1 MSRQPA
7 TDARAG
13 SPPTPRRLRLRTVAL
28 GALIPCSL
36 LVLGEG
42 LLRLAGIGADL
53 RTSELAYQ
61 EVFTPALVPGQ
72 RPAGEPILQTWD
84 PRHAW
89 QAVEAVK
96 PARSLRVLCFG
107 GSATA
112 GLGYSPN
119 VTFVRQLEDL
129 LRAAHPSRT
138 VEVLNLA
145 VVGIAAKQV
154 RVLVEDALARYEPDL
169 VVVYSGNNEFLA
181 VHAARYFALHASL
194 RRRLAGQMRELHLV
208 RALRRGLRGP
218 PDPTSVPLRDLALS
232 EEARL
237 THTSMLQ
244 GIQISAEEHDR
255 TLAGYR
261 AELELMAQAAR
272 RAGVPLLIVGVAVN
286 WEWVGPLGLPDDWIE
301 DLLGRP
307 GTPAQAVAELDAQI
321 ARGKQSAYERW
332 QALSRRATAKDL
344 LGDVAGATADWR
356 ASSNVDPY
364 QRRATDSHLAAAR
377 AAAEAAEMTFLD
389 GVALCVADDPRARS
403 GFRHFYDYVHFTP
416 RGAMVVAQGVFR
428 AMQGIEGLPRPEV
441 DLAQDVDGLT
451 HILGERSRRIRDAQF
466 DFIAREEFIGFCFE
480 PQSLHSTDLWK
491 YDTAVRELDERIGTH
506 PDDWRALAYRGN
518 ARSFTTVGA
527 AGAAEDW
534 RRALELCPEAGEK
547 AQLQMNLQWLLA
559 RRPVSQ

>member
-1 MSRQPA
+1 M
-7 TDARAG
+7 
-13 SPPTPRRLRLRTVAL
+13 AL
-28 GALIPCSL
+28 GALLPCVL
-36 LVLGEG
+36 LGLGEG

-72 RPAGEPILQTWD
+72 RANGEPILQTWD

-89 QAVEAVK
+89 QALAAVK

-112 GLGYSPN
+112 GLGHSPN

-154 RVLVEDALARYEPDL
+154 RVLVEDALVRHEPDL
-169 VVVYSGNNEFLA
+169 VVVYSGNNEFLS
-181 VHAARYFALHASL
+181 VHAARYFALHASW
-194 RRRLAGQMRELHLV
+194 RRRLAGQVRELHLV
-208 RALRRGLRGP
+208 RALRRILRGTP
-218 PDPTSVPLRDLALS
+218 GPGSLPRRDLALS
-232 EEARL
+232 LEARL

-244 GIQISAEEHDR
+244 GIQVSEQENER

-261 AELELMAQAAR
+261 AELEAMAQAAR
-272 RAGVPLLIVGVAVN
+272 SCGVPLLIVGVAVN
-286 WEWVGPLGLPDDWIE
+286 WEWVGPLGLPDDWIAGT
-301 DLLGRP
+301 LGRP
-307 GTPAQAVAELDAQI
+307 GTPAQAIVELNAQI
-321 ARGKQSAYERW
+321 ARGDQSAYELW

-344 LGDVAGATADWR
+344 AGDALGATSDWR

-364 QRRATDSHLAAAR
+364 QRRATDTHLAAAR
-377 AAAEAAEMTFLD
+377 AAAEAAGMPFLD
-389 GVALCVADDPRARS
+389 AVALCVADDPRARS

-416 RGAMVVAQGVFR
+416 RGAMVVAQGVFQ
-428 AMQGIEGLPRPEV
+428 AMQGIQGLPQPEV
-441 DLAQDVDGLT
+441 DLGQGVDGLLR
-451 HILGERSRRIRDAQF
+451 IFGERLERIRDAQF
-466 DFIAREEFIGFCFE
+466 DFTARQEFVGFCFE
-480 PQSLHSTDLWK
+480 PRSLHSTDLWK
-491 YDTAVRELDERIGTH
+491 YDTAVRALEERLGAD

-518 ARSFTTVGA
+518 ARSFTLDGA

-534 RRALELCPEAGEK
+534 RRALRLCPEAAHK
-547 AQLQMNLQWLLA
+547 AQLQANLQWLLA